1 MIGYVVAIVAIA
13 FLFDF
18 INGFHD
24 SANSIATI
32 VGTRVLNPLAAV
44 VWAATFNFAALFTG
58 GVAVA
63 KAVGGGMIEQSIVD
77 PHVILGGGWHFDTG
91 RFIDFKTPYTY
102 NTSPQIPF
110 ADVLVSLANAMGVP
124 LTTFGRSDWCR
135 GPLAALRG

>member
-1 MIGYVVAIVAIA
+1 MIWYVVAIVAVA

-63 KAVGGGMIEQSIVD
+63 KAVGGGMIEQNIVD
-77 PHVILGGGWHFDTG
+77 PHVILGG
-91 RFIDFKTPYTY
+91 
-102 NTSPQIPF
+102 
-110 ADVLVSLANAMGVP
+110 LMGAIVWN
-124 LTTFGRSDWCR
+124 LITW
-135 GPLAALRG
+135 